1 MSPKVPGRD
10 RECEQLDE
18 LLRAVRTGHSR
29 ALVIRGE
36 PGIGKTRLLDY
47 LIERA
52 RGFRIARITGI
63 QSEMELV
70 YAGLH
75 QLCEPM
81 AGRLAAL
88 PGQQRA
94 AVAAALGQGGEP
106 APDGF
111 LVALGTLGLL
121 SEVARERPLLCVVD
135 DAQWLDRAS
144 MQTLAFTAR
153 RLVAESVAFVFA
165 VRSPPD
171 TAGTDPAEPVGV
183 RELRLTGL
191 RDDDARALLRATMPG
206 PWDENVLS
214 RVVAETRGN
223 PLALLELPKTSGPV
237 ELAGGFGL
245 PAARAVNARLRAAY
259 LRRIAELPTE
269 TQQSLL
275 VAAAD
280 PTGEPLLLWQATD
293 HLGIHLGAAEPA
305 VAAGLLEIGARVG
318 FAHPLVRSVVYW
330 AADPVARRAAHRAL
344 AEVTDPHTDPDR
356 RAWHAAHGA
365 AGPDETIAAEL
376 ERSALRARVRGG
388 LAAAAAFIARAVE
401 LTPDAERRRARALV
415 AARANHEAGNPDTA
429 LKLLSLAEAGLRDDR
444 LRAEAELVRARIA
457 FTTDRGIAAPALLLD
472 AARRLAHH
480 DADAARETYLEV
492 IDAAL
497 FAGPKAY
504 RRGQYEAALAARG
517 TPAPA
522 APRPA
527 DFLLDALA
535 TRILDGHTAAVPAL
549 RSALDAFRRADLSPT
564 EALRWLWLTAVTAV
578 GLWDDV
584 LLAEFSVRNLDLV
597 RATGR
602 ASALPIALT
611 LRSIVHILDGELAA
625 AESLAAEVH
634 TVSEA
639 VAAATPVFP
648 ALLAAGWR
656 GREAECLELNTR
668 AEEGEQHRGEGIGPV
683 VGGYARAVLYNG
695 LSRFDEAAAAA
706 RASNEEYVQLEV
718 GIPIW
723 SLVEYIEATT
733 RTGDTDRAFDALVR
747 LTEVTR
753 PSGSDWAKGIEAR
766 SHALVSTGPDAEIHY
781 RAALS
786 HLERTTLRGELARA
800 HLLYGEWL
808 HREHRGPE
816 ARRHLHTAS
825 ELFTAMGMAGFA
837 ARSTRALA
845 AGDQNLREHP
855 VTTRTDFTAEEAQ
868 VVELVQAGL
877 TDPEIAARLF
887 ISPPTVEWHL
897 RNLCT
902 RLGLRSRRQL
912 ETWLPAR

>member
-1 MSPKVPGRD
+1 MSSRVPGRD
-10 RECEQLDE
+10 RECEQLDDV
-18 LLRAVRTGHSR
+18 LDAVRTGHSR

-47 LIERA
+47 LVECA
-52 RGFRIARITGI
+52 HGFRVARITGI

-70 YAGLH
+70 YAGVH
-75 QLCEPM
+75 QLCAPM
-81 AGRLAAL
+81 AGALEAL

-111 LVALGTLGLL
+111 LVALGVLGLL
-121 SEVARERPLLCVVD
+121 SEVAREQPLLCVVD

-144 MQTLAFTAR
+144 MPALAFTAR
-153 RLVAESVAFVFA
+153 RLVAESVAVVFA

-171 TAGTDPAEPVGV
+171 ALGAEPVEPVGIP
-183 RELRLTGL
+183 ELRLAGL
-191 RDDDARALLRATMPG
+191 READARALLRATMPG

-245 PAARAVNARLRAAY
+245 PAARMVDARLRAAY
-259 LRRIAELPTE
+259 LSRIGELPIE
-269 TQQSLL
+269 TQQFLL
-275 VAAAD
+275 AAAAD
-280 PTGEPLLLWQATD
+280 PTGEPVLLWQAAD
-293 HLGIHLGAAEPA
+293 RLGIHLGAAEPA
-305 VAAGLLEIGARVG
+305 VADGLLEIGERVG

-330 AADPVARRAAHRAL
+330 AAGPDARRAAHRAL
-344 AEVTDPHTDPDR
+344 AAATDPHTDPDR

-365 AGPDETIAAEL
+365 TGPDETIAAEL

-388 LAAAAAFIARAVE
+388 LAAAAAFTARAVD
-401 LTPDAERRRARALV
+401 LTPDAECRRDRALV

-472 AARRLAHH
+472 AARRLARH
-480 DADAARETYLEV
+480 DAEAARETYLEV

-504 RRGQYEAALAARG
+504 RRGQYEAALAARA
-517 TPAPA
+517 TPAPPD
-522 APRPA
+522 PRPA
-527 DFLLDALA
+527 DLLLDALA

-549 RSALDAFRRADLSPT
+549 RSALDAFRRAGLAPN

-578 GLWDDV
+578 GLWDDA
-584 LLAEFSVRNLDLV
+584 LLSELSIRNLDLV

-611 LRSIVHILDGELAA
+611 LRGIVHILDGELTA

-639 VAAATPVFP
+639 VGAAAPVFP

-656 GREAECLELNTR
+656 GRETECLELNRR

-706 RASNEEYVQLEV
+706 RVSNEEYVQLEV
-718 GIPIW
+718 GIPVW

-747 LTEVTR
+747 LAEITR
-753 PSGSDWAKGIEAR
+753 SSGSDWARGIEAR
-766 SHALVSTGPDAEIHY
+766 SHALLSTGPDAETRY

-786 HLERTTLRGELARA
+786 HLGGTGLRGELARA

-808 HREHRGPE
+808 SHEHRGPE
-816 ARRHLHTAS
+816 AREHLHTAH
-825 ELFTAMGMAGFA
+825 ELFTTMGMAAFA
-837 ARSTRALA
+837 GRSARALA
-845 AGDQNLREHP
+845 TTGANIRELP
-855 VTTRTDFTAEEAQ
+855 AETGADLTTEETQ
-868 VVELVQAGL
+868 VVKLVHEGL

-902 RLGLRSRRQL
+902 KLGLRTRHQL
-912 ETWLPAR
+912 ETWRPAP